1 MNSSHLLFFR
11 PQILLLCLAL
21 SLLCSLPSYSQKPTE
36 DEDVSDIK
44 DGVTVVVDL
53 AGKVEVIEMEGAK
66 PKAAEK
72 GARVPVGATFLVGPN
87 SRLDL
92 ALSNGALFQL
102 GENSKFTI
110 GEFEQE
116 AYEFVF
122 TNGAAIRPREIKDF
136 GADEAILQTMDAS
149 EEAWNKLGS
158 EPTTS
163 KGKFILSE
171 GTMIGQSKKLKPG
184 SRMEIVTP
192 IGTAG
197 IRGTVWMLTVK
208 PVGGPGGTRFQGTLD
223 VAEGR
228 VDFGKTDGSRN
239 VQVQGGYTATFDVT
253 VTPSGE
259 VRITNINTSPMPPER
274 QAMLLGTISN
284 VAQQQTYFTAV
295 NGTPDAL
302 REAIRANAQTQAQ
315 GEITPA
321 QAKELA
327 NAFGNNG
334 DTQTLLA
341 AVFELSQ
348 ANPDRAAA
356 IAAAATAL
364 APAISAQI
372 AASAASAAPAQ
383 AAAVA
388 ATVATASPTQAAAV
402 AAAVATATP
411 GAAVQVAVS
420 VSKAVPTA
428 ALQIA
433 QSVSSAVPASA
444 SAISAAVGAAVA
456 TGDAV
461 DANPNQIGINDLP
474 PVIPTKPIQ
483 PPPPAP
489 APTSTPTPPTPTPP
503 SPTATPPPTPT
514 PNPSNG

>member
-1 MNSSHLLFFR
+1 MNSFQFLFFR
-11 PQILLLCLAL
+11 SQTLFLCLAL
-21 SLLCSLPSYSQKPTE
+21 SLLCSLTAHSQKPAKA
-36 DEDVSDIK
+36 EDVSDIK

-53 AGKVEVIEMEGAK
+53 AGKVEMVEMDGAK
-66 PKAAEK
+66 PKPVEK

-110 GEFEQE
+110 GEFEQD

-122 TNGAAIRPREIKDF
+122 TNGAAIRPHEIKDF

-184 SRMEIVTP
+184 SRMDIVTP
-192 IGTAG
+192 IGTAR
-197 IRGTVWMLTVK
+197 IRGTVWRLTVK
-208 PVGGPGGTRFQGTLD
+208 PVGGPGATRFQGTLD

-239 VQVQGGYTATFDVT
+239 VQVQGGYTATFDVM

-274 QAMLLGTISN
+274 QAALLGTVSD

-302 REAIRANAQTQAQ
+302 REAIRAQAQTQAQ
-315 GEITPA
+315 GE
-321 QAKELA
+321 
-327 NAFGNNG
+327 GNNQPT
-334 DTQTLLA
+334 DANQTDA
-341 AVFELSQ
+341 NQ
-348 ANPDRAAA
+348 TDANPD
-356 IAAAATAL
+356 
-364 APAISAQI
+364 
-372 AASAASAAPAQ
+372 
-383 AAAVA
+383 
-388 ATVATASPTQAAAV
+388 
-402 AAAVATATP
+402 
-411 GAAVQVAVS
+411 
-420 VSKAVPTA
+420 
-428 ALQIA
+428 
-433 QSVSSAVPASA
+433 
-444 SAISAAVGAAVA
+444 
-456 TGDAV
+456 
-461 DANPNQIGINDLP
+461 QIGINDLP
-474 PVIPTKPIQ
+474 PVLPTNPIQ

-503 SPTATPPPTPT
+503 SPTATPPQPTPT
-514 PNPSNG
+514 PNPSNA

>member
-1 MNSSHLLFFR
+1 LGKPLIVMNSFQFLFFR
-11 PQILLLCLAL
+11 SQTLFLCLAL
-21 SLLCSLPSYSQKPTE
+21 SLLCSLPAYSQKPAKA
-36 DEDVSDIK
+36 EDVSDIK
-44 DGVTVVVDL
+44 DGVTVVVEL
-53 AGKVEVIEMEGAK
+53 AGKVEIVEMEGAK

-171 GTMIGQSKKLKPG
+171 GTMTGQSKKLKPG
-184 SRMEIVTP
+184 STMEIVTP
-192 IGTAG
+192 IGTAV
-197 IRGTVWMLTVK
+197 IRGTVWRLTVK
-208 PVGGPGGTRFQGTLD
+208 PVGGPGATRFQGTLD

-228 VDFGKTDGSRN
+228 VDFGKSDGSRN

-259 VRITNINTSPMPPER
+259 VRVTNINTSPMPPER
-274 QAMLLGTISN
+274 QAMLLGTVSA
-284 VAQQQTYFTAV
+284 VAQEQTYFSAV

-302 REAIRANAQTQAQ
+302 REAIRAQAQ
-315 GEITPA
+315 QSQGEGTNQPA
-321 QAKELA
+321 DP
-327 NAFGNNG
+327 N
-334 DTQTLLA
+334 QTD
-341 AVFELSQ
+341 
-348 ANPDRAAA
+348 ANPD
-356 IAAAATAL
+356 
-364 APAISAQI
+364 
-372 AASAASAAPAQ
+372 
-383 AAAVA
+383 
-388 ATVATASPTQAAAV
+388 
-402 AAAVATATP
+402 
-411 GAAVQVAVS
+411 
-420 VSKAVPTA
+420 
-428 ALQIA
+428 
-433 QSVSSAVPASA
+433 
-444 SAISAAVGAAVA
+444 
-456 TGDAV
+456 
-461 DANPNQIGINDLP
+461 QIGIGDLP
-474 PVIPTKPIQ
+474 PVIPTNPIQ

-503 SPTATPPPTPT
+503 SPTATPPQPTPT
-514 PNPSNG
+514 PNPSNA